1 MRIQAAVLLFFIS
14 LFTSNL
20 EAKSCIGCNAQ
31 LPDNAN
37 FCAECM
43 TPQPSLSP
51 IQQPKNASDPREKL
65 LEMFSFL
72 DEFES
77 NFHELKYLNVLGKM
91 PDVKVRFQNTATIYR
106 KLEPRLPEELT
117 ILAQIYAAKFQIFD
131 GLAGLMKNLRVDG
144 GFKAAILKS
153 SLVTLTLQNR
163 IINQF
168 RAPMK
173 YGPKQVESLKKQIEI
188 MGKRTQK
195 YTITSKYLELGK
207 QKIPA
212 GEKVMILEL
221 MGKNAMVLY
230 MGPTIDNNPI
240 EGIVSLRDLEKRT
253 TWQKQ
258 NELFY

>member
-1 MRIQAAVLLFFIS
+1 MKSAKIFLFLFMVLFSADLI
-14 LFTSNL
+14 
-20 EAKSCIGCNAQ
+20 AKPCIGCNVE

-37 FCAECM
+37 FCSECM
-43 TPQPSLSP
+43 TPQPAQNVLHQAQKS
-51 IQQPKNASDPREKL
+51 NDPREKI
-65 LEMFSFL
+65 LEMFAFL

-91 PDVKVRFQNTATIYR
+91 PDIKIRFQNTAAVYR
-106 KLEPRLPEELT
+106 KIENRLPEELT

-131 GLAGLMKNLRVDG
+131 GLTGLMKNLRVDG

-168 RAPMK
+168 RSPMK
-173 YGPKQVESLKKQIEI
+173 YGPQQVESLKKQIEI

-195 YTITSKYLELGK
+195 YTITSKFLQLGK

-212 GEKVMILEL
+212 GEKIMVLEI

-230 MGPTIDNNPI
+230 MGPSIDNNPI
-240 EGIVSLRDLEKRT
+240 EGILSLRDLEKRT